1 MGGIRR
7 RLLNNATSYE
17 ELWLGVSVNT
27 VCRKSNDVVPF
38 GKLDWTPQV
47 IDGRCTMG
55 QAEQVAIKKT
65 VEIGLNF
72 RSTHWGR
79 LTYGRSAAPNRLP
92 VSSGAGALAAGLYH
106 GSIGAR
112 CLVSAATPC

>member
-27 VCRKSNDVVPF
+27 VCRKSNDVMPF

-79 LTYGRSAAPNRLP
+79 LTYWRSAAGPLTGKLEAPGSMPNGTMDRLEDA
-92 VSSGAGALAAGLYH
+92 VARSSA
-106 GSIGAR
+106 
-112 CLVSAATPC
+112 VPC

>member
-72 RSTHWGR
+72 RSTHCVR
-79 LTYGRSAAPNRLP
+79 LTYGRSVAGQLQRL
-92 VSSGAGALAAGLYH
+92 LCC
-106 GSIGAR
+106 I
-112 CLVSAATPC
+112 T

>member
-1 MGGIRR
+1 MVYPDAPYRPSMGGIRR

-72 RSTHWGR
+72 RSTHSVR
-79 LTYGRSAAPNRLP
+79 LTSARPAAPNR
-92 VSSGAGALAAGLYH
+92 AN
-106 GSIGAR
+106 R
-112 CLVSAATPC
+112 